1 MKYIG
6 GGMPLVVMKYIGAKY
21 GNKNVKMFFTWYGVE
36 KCPYVVMKYIGAKSW
51 QPNPPQR
58 LSTTL
63 VFDIVITI
71 IWLLLC
77 IISIIIVFLII
88 DTVCMKL
95 TVSSSLLTQDLN
107 CVMMESK

>member
-1 MKYIG
+1 
-6 GGMPLVVMKYIGAKY
+6 MPLCSDEIYWGKIVA
-21 GNKNVKMFFTWYGVE
+21 T
-36 KCPYVVMKYIGAKSW
+36 
-51 QPNPPQR
+51 NPPQR